1 MDGFHNHLKQLR
13 LRRGMKQEEL
23 AERMQVTRQTISGW
37 ETGRRQPDL
46 DTLKKLAEVLDA
58 DIHELIYGHKP
69 GEYLKYQKKYVIR
82 TALLGGIVTVLL
94 LFWLLVWPSFKVLC
108 ATYYWGTPLLIC
120 HELLPFLGAFAAG
133 GLIPS
138 ALQLFVPIHLEK
150 RTSAWCRIGAIAALL
165 PFILF
170 WLGILP
176 LGRWILHRVVYAVL
190 TYILPFVSGIC
201 LMLGATSE
209 HL

>member
-1 MDGFHNHLKQLR
+1 MDVFHNNLKRLR
-13 LRRGMKQEEL
+13 HRRGMKQEEL
-23 AERMQVTRQTISGW
+23 AERMRVTRQTVSGW

-46 DTLKKLAEVLDA
+46 DTLKKLAEVLNV
-58 DIHELIYGHKP
+58 DIHELIYGNKP
-69 GEYLKYQKKYVIR
+69 GEYSKYQKKYVIR

-94 LFWLLVWPSFKVLC
+94 LFWLLIWPRFKVLC
-108 ATYYWGTPLLIC
+108 ATKHWGTPLLIC
-120 HELLPFLGAFAAG
+120 HEVLPFVGCFAAG

-138 ALQLFVPIHLEK
+138 VLQLFVPIHLEK
-150 RTSAWCRIGAIAALL
+150 RMARWCCIGGIAALL

-176 LGRWILHRVVYAVL
+176 LGRLILYRIVHAAL

-201 LMLGATSE
+201 LFCGISGE
-209 HL
+209 

>member
-1 MDGFHNHLKQLR
+1 MDAFQNNLKR
-13 LRRGMKQEEL
+13 IRIRRGMKQEEL
-23 AERMQVTRQTISGW
+23 AERMQVTRQTVSGW

-46 DTLKKLAEVLDA
+46 NTLKKLAEVLNV

-69 GEYLKYQKKYVIR
+69 GEYPKYQKKYVIR

-108 ATYYWGTPLLIC
+108 ATKHWGTPLLIC
-120 HELLPFLGAFAAG
+120 HEVLPFVGCLAAG
-133 GLIPS
+133 GLISS

-150 RTSAWCRIGAIAALL
+150 RAATWCRIGAIAALL

-176 LGRWILHRVVYAVL
+176 LGRWILHRMVYAAL
-190 TYILPFVSGIC
+190 TFILPFISGIC

-209 HL
+209 HP